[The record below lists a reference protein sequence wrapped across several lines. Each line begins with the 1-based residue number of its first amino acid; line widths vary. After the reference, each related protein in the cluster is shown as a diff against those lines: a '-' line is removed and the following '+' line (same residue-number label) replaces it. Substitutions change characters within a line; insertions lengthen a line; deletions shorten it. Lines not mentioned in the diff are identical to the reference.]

1 MTLFCSISLILA
13 LHCLFKHLNL
23 IFTKYLWYSSP
34 FRGTSLDFYLSFITD
49 KVVPH
54 DQQNILA
61 KCFFDIMSCFWP
73 LASFVTSFSPIS
85 LIFNLNFKKYLWI
98 VSLFNMTTWKILE
111 KSYTM
116 SYFWPKTSF
125 LTSFCYI
132 SLILPLHRL
141 LELLNLIF
149 KKYL

>member
-85 LIFNLNFKKYLWI
+85 LIFNLNFTKIFMNSKLVQHDHMKNFGKKLYHVL
-98 VSLFNMTTWKILE
+98 
-111 KSYTM
+111 
-116 SYFWPKTSF
+116 F
-125 LTSFCYI
+125 LTEDVI
-132 SLILPLHRL
+132 SDIILLYFTNFTTSSPVL
-141 LELLNLIF
+141 
-149 KKYL
+149 